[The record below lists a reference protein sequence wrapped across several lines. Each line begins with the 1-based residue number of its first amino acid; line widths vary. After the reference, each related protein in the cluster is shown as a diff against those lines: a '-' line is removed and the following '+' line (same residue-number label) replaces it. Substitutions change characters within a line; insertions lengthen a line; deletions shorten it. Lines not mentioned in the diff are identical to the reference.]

1 MNYELINEKAV
12 ELLCRLIEVPR
23 VSREETAAAD
33 LLQAYMQDE
42 LGLEVWRDGNNL
54 WSVQPNVDAA
64 KPTLLL
70 NAHIDTVKPVAG
82 WQRDPFK
89 ATREGSRIYG
99 LGSNDDGASLVTLLH
114 VFAALTT
121 DAQRQEHSPKEGTG
135 PYNLVFLA
143 SAEEEVS
150 GKNGIESVLPS
161 IQKMVNS
168 KLSNGKWIDVAL
180 VGEPTGMQP
189 AIAEKGLMVLDVTA
203 HGKAGHA
210 ARNEG
215 DNAIYHAIDDIQ
227 WFRQYQW
234 EKVSPLLGPVKM
246 SVTIVNAGTQH
257 NVVPDVCTF
266 TVDVRSNECYTNRE
280 LYDINCQH
288 VRSEVKAR
296 SFRLG
301 SSGIDAS
308 HPLVQRIIG
317 LGGKPFGSPTLS
329 DQALM
334 PFPSLKMG
342 EAPRAYFG
350 SASRLSPKRLA
361 LISEAPR
368 AYRRS
373 ALCLF
378 WKRTRLL
385 PFLLEESLHQLGTFV
400 GHDAGGD
407 LCARMKGLGS
417 KARVAAL
424 LVGCAIDDAAD
435 LRPSEGSGT
444 HHARLHRDVERAV
457 VEVLAAQVLCRGGDG
472 LHLGMGCD
480 VVQQFGQVVTAC
492 DNLVAAHHYGSNRYL
507 SLPIGCFC
515 LGQSLLHVDV
525 VVGHGCSGFL

>member
-1 MNYELINEKAV
+1 MVNDIMVNERITEKAI

-23 VSREETAAAD
+23 VSREEKAAAD
-33 LLQAYMQDE
+33 LLQAYMQGE
-42 LGLEVWRDGNNL
+42 LGLEVQREGNNL
-54 WSVQPNVDAA
+54 WSIAPDFDDKKQ
-64 KPTLLL
+64 TLLL

-99 LGSNDDGASLVTLLH
+99 LGSNDDGASLVSLLH

-121 DAQRQEHSPKEGTG
+121 DFQLKQSVNGGDLKGFSPLGEVGRG
-135 PYNLVFLA
+135 AYNLVFLA

-150 GKNGIESVLPS
+150 GKNGIESVLPLLP
-161 IQKMVNS
+161 K
-168 KLSNGKWIDVAL
+168 IDIAL

-210 ARNEG
+210 ARDEG

-227 WFRQYQW
+227 WFRQHQW

-257 NVVPDVCTF
+257 NVVPDVCSF

-280 LYDINCQH
+280 LYDLICQH
-288 VRSEVKAR
+288 VKSEVKAR

-301 SSGIDAS
+301 SSSIDAN
-308 HPLVQRIIG
+308 HPLVQRIVA

-342 EAPRAYFG
+342 PGESSRSH
-350 SASRLSPKRLA
+350 SAD
-361 LISEAPR
+361 E
-368 AYRRS
+368 
-373 ALCLF
+373 F
-378 WKRTRLL
+378 
-385 PFLLEESLHQLGTFV
+385 
-400 GHDAGGD
+400 
-407 LCARMKGLGS
+407 
-417 KARVAAL
+417 
-424 LVGCAIDDAAD
+424 
-435 LRPSEGSGT
+435 
-444 HHARLHRDVERAV
+444 
-457 VEVLAAQVLCRGGDG
+457 
-472 LHLGMGCD
+472 
-480 VVQQFGQVVTAC
+480 
-492 DNLVAAHHYGSNRYL
+492 
-507 SLPIGCFC
+507 
-515 LGQSLLHVDV
+515 VDV
-525 VVGHGCSGFL
+525 DEISQAIETYMKVLSC